1 VTDAEFDRMVIDFGR
16 DIYRFCK
23 VETGDTTLGDELY
36 QETML
41 TLWERRKRLDVNN
54 NIKNYALGAAIRIWK
69 NQKRKYAR
77 RMRLVPQDSLE
88 GYQEKGKEFSSL
100 ESVSEDD
107 NPETRFLRSESGEE
121 VRQAVN
127 ALPDKY
133 REVIHLY
140 YAAELKP
147 EEIAKTLGI
156 PKGTVRS
163 RLRKAKELLKVRM
176 EAIGYDG

>member
-1 VTDAEFDRMVIDFGR
+1 M
-16 DIYRFCK
+16 
-23 VETGDTTLGDELY
+23 
-36 QETML
+36 
-41 TLWERRKRLDVNN
+41 
-54 NIKNYALGAAIRIWK
+54 
-69 NQKRKYAR
+69 
-77 RMRLVPQDSLE
+77 
-88 GYQEKGKEFSSL
+88 
-100 ESVSEDD
+100 
-107 NPETRFLRSESGEE
+107 
-121 VRQAVN
+121 N